1 MRFSVDAH
9 AIGCH
14 LTGNEVYIRNLLSHF
29 ARLDRESEF
38 FAYLSKPDAFD
49 QVPERFR
56 KLPVSANPFRRL
68 GFDLP
73 VRLRK
78 DRPELL
84 HVQYTGPLF
93 SSIPL
98 VVSVHDVSF
107 LEHPQ
112 YFTRFRAT
120 QLRLTVKRTVETAA
134 RVLTPSHF
142 SRAAILKHYSIDERK
157 VVVVPNAASTVFRP
171 VERQVA
177 AGTVERK
184 FGIRDP
190 FVLMVGDL
198 QPRKNHLGLL
208 RAFESVIASHPQ
220 LRQHLVFV
228 GKETW
233 SSKELHRAVAKS
245 PVADRVHFTGF
256 VEDQDLVYFY
266 GACDLFVFPSF
277 YEGFGLPILEA
288 MACGRAVAC
297 SNVTAMPEVADGA
310 GILFDPHSTT
320 DMAHAISDVLLDQ
333 ELRARLERLGVQR
346 AAQFSWE
353 LAARLTL
360 QVYYEVAGAEYTGEE
375 YTINKPRVVL
385 KARAS
390 S

>member
-29 ARLDRESEF
+29 ARLDRDSEF

-49 QVPERFR
+49 QVPARFR
-56 KLPVSANPFRRL
+56 KFSVSANPFRRL

-73 VRLRK
+73 LRLKR

-93 SSIPL
+93 TRVPL

-112 YFTRFRAT
+112 YFTRFRST
-120 QLRLTVKRTVETAA
+120 QLRLTVKRTVEAAA

-142 SRAAILKHYSIDERK
+142 SRDAILRHYSIDERK
-157 VVVVPNAASTVFRP
+157 VVVVPNAASPVFRP
-171 VERQVA
+171 VERHA
-177 AGTVERK
+177 AAATVERK
-184 FGIRDP
+184 FGINDP

-198 QPRKNHLGLL
+198 QPRKNHIGLL
-208 RAFESVIASHPQ
+208 KAFESVIAARPQ
-220 LRQHLVFV
+220 LRHHLVFV

-233 SSKELHRAVAKS
+233 SSKELHRAVEKS
-245 PVADRVHFTGF
+245 AVADRVHFTGF
-256 VEDQDLVYFY
+256 VDDQDLVYFY

-310 GILFDPHSTT
+310 GILFDPRSTA
-320 DMAHAISDVLLDQ
+320 DMARAISDVLLDQ

-346 AAQFSWE
+346 AAQFSWD

-360 QVYYEVAGAEYTGEE
+360 QVYYEVAGAEYTGAE
-375 YTINKPRVVL
+375 YTKDKPQVL